1 MHPASLIS
9 FYPTYSILDEVLSFS
24 NYKNLN
30 IYIDLKNVF
39 QALYLEYAV
48 VNLVENTKKSK
59 IVDTSMFVSLLSFLA
74 FHKIYS
80 IKRDININFF
90 VFFES
95 GQSQYHLN
103 IDKEYKRTR
112 KIDSLF
118 GLDEESK
125 DLFFFIMNR
134 NYSLMDSAFNK
145 MPSVKIIRLFNLEA
159 DFIPYYLIRNR
170 LVDTSPDTVHVIYSN
185 DHDLYQCV
193 GENSFVFSKVVR
205 SKKLVRKGEVMKN
218 FLKFDSEIPDAYL
231 PFAMSIIGDAGDNV
245 GGVKGIGSKRFAENF
260 KDLVRITGSLKA
272 IYENVEN
279 SKLVFSTKSVKK
291 PNKYMNVI
299 LQEEEDNRLISR
311 NLKLVSF
318 ELISRALDNPT
329 STEMF
334 DRKLQLYKKIVNKN
348 VLSFKVMKSVL
359 EKSGV
364 YIGSDDLDVLYYNSG
379 V

>member
-1 MHPASLIS
+1 VHPSSLIS

-95 GQSQYHLN
+95 GRSQYHLN

-112 KIDSLF
+112 KIDALY

-125 DLFFFIMNR
+125 DLFFVIMNK

-145 MPSVKIIRLFNLEA
+145 MPSVKVIRLFNLEA
-159 DFIPYYLIRNR
+159 DFSPYYLIRNR
-170 LVDTSPDTVHVIYSN
+170 LVDTSPDTVHVVYSN
-185 DHDLYQCV
+185 DHDLFQCV
-193 GENSFVFSKVVR
+193 GENSFVFSRVVR
-205 SKKLVRKGEVMKN
+205 SKKLIRKGEVMKN
-218 FLKFDSEIPDAYL
+218 FLKVDSEIPDIYL
-231 PFAMSIIGDAGDNV
+231 PFAMSIIGDVGDNV
-245 GGVKGIGSKRFAENF
+245 RGVKGVGNKRFVENF
-260 KDLVRITGSLKA
+260 KDLVQIVGSLGA
-272 IYENVEN
+272 VYENVEN
-279 SKLVFSTKSVKK
+279 SKLLFDTKSVKK
-291 PNKYMNVI
+291 PNKYMSVI
-299 LQEEEDNRLISR
+299 LQEEGDNGLVSR

-334 DRKLQLYKKIVNKN
+334 DRKVELYRKIVNKS
-348 VLSFKVMKSVL
+348 VLSLKIMESVL

>member
-291 PNKYMNVI
+291 PNKYMSVI
-299 LQEEEDNRLISR
+299 LQEEEDNGLISR

-334 DRKLQLYKKIVNKN
+334 DRKLGLYRKIVNKN
-348 VLSFKVMKSVL
+348 VLSFKIMESVL

>member
-1 MHPASLIS
+1 MHPSSLIS

-95 GQSQYHLN
+95 GKSQYHLN

-112 KIDSLF
+112 KIDVLY

-125 DLFFFIMNR
+125 DLFFVIMNK

-159 DFIPYYLIRNR
+159 DFIPYYLIRNK
-170 LVDTSPDTVHVIYSN
+170 LVDTSSETVHVIYSN
-185 DHDLYQCV
+185 DHDLFQCV
-193 GENSFVFSKVVR
+193 GENSFVFSRVVK
-205 SKKLVRKGEVMKN
+205 SKKLIRKGEVMKN
-218 FLKFDSEIPDAYL
+218 FLKVDSEIPDIYL
-231 PFAMSIIGDAGDNV
+231 PFAMSIIGDVGDNV
-245 GGVKGIGSKRFAENF
+245 RGVKGIGSKRFAENF
-260 KDLVRITGSLKA
+260 KDLVQIVGSLGA
-272 IYENVEN
+272 VYENVEN
-279 SKLVFSTKSVKK
+279 SKLLFDTKSVKK
-291 PNKYMNVI
+291 PNKYMSVI
-299 LQEEEDNRLISR
+299 LQEEEDNGLVSR

-334 DRKLQLYKKIVNKN
+334 DRKVELYKKIVNKS
-348 VLSFKVMKSVL
+348 VLSLKVMESVL

>member
-24 NYKNLN
+24 NYQNLN

-39 QALYLEYAV
+39 QALYLEHAV

-80 IKRDININFF
+80 IKRNININFF

-112 KIDSLF
+112 KIDSLY

-159 DFIPYYLIRNR
+159 DFIPYYLIRNK
-170 LVDTSPDTVHVIYSN
+170 LVDTSSETVHVIYSN
-185 DHDLYQCV
+185 DHDLFQCV
-193 GENSFVFSKVVR
+193 GENSFVFSRVVK
-205 SKKLVRKGEVMKN
+205 SKKLIRKGEVMKN
-218 FLKFDSEIPDAYL
+218 FLKVDSGIPDIYL

-260 KDLVRITGSLKA
+260 EDLVRIAGSLKT

-279 SKLVFSTKSVKK
+279 SKLVFDTKSVKK
-291 PNKYMNVI
+291 PNKYMSVI
-299 LQEEEDNRLISR
+299 LREEEDNGLISR

-334 DRKLQLYKKIVNKN
+334 DRKLKLYEKMVNKN
-348 VLSFKVMKSVL
+348 VLPFRVMELGL

-364 YIGSDDLDVLYYNSG
+364 YIGSDALDVLYYNSG

>member
-1 MHPASLIS
+1 MHPSSLIS

-24 NYKNLN
+24 NYQNLN

-39 QALYLEYAV
+39 QALYLEHAV

-80 IKRDININFF
+80 IKRNININFF

-112 KIDSLF
+112 KIDSLY

-159 DFIPYYLIRNR
+159 DFIPYYLIRNK
-170 LVDTSPDTVHVIYSN
+170 LVDTSSETVHVIYSN
-185 DHDLYQCV
+185 DHDLFQCV
-193 GENSFVFSKVVR
+193 GENSFVFSRVVK
-205 SKKLVRKGEVMKN
+205 SKKLIRKGEVMKN
-218 FLKFDSEIPDAYL
+218 FLKIDWEIPDIYL

-260 KDLVRITGSLKA
+260 EDLVRIAGSLKT

-279 SKLVFSTKSVKK
+279 SKLIFDTKSVKK
-291 PNKYMNVI
+291 PNKYMSVI
-299 LQEEEDNRLISR
+299 LQEEENNRLVSR

-334 DRKLQLYKKIVNKN
+334 DRKVELYRKIANKN
-348 VLSFKVMKSVL
+348 VLPFKLMESVL

-364 YIGSDDLDVLYYNSG
+364 YIGSDALDVLYYNSG